1 MSDEI
6 EKTNL
11 PAIAQPS
18 SGGLAALN
26 EYLSEADPQNMIGK
40 LLKFSKGEFLLG
52 QDAEVIPEGALY
64 TVACDMVLTGFIRWY
79 DGRPAEHKLVRVAT
93 GAPLYRRDELGYN
106 DKSQWET
113 DLKGAPRDPWQATM
127 YVPVMSH
134 DGEVSTY
141 TSSSGSGVKSLHR
154 LLRRYATHAAR
165 HPGVYPL
172 VRLKKAFWVH
182 SDKAIGKVFY
192 ADFEPAGW
200 VERKEFT
207 EALEMLGV
215 TTAPAAQPK
224 ALPDK
229 HAEFNDSL
237 EF

>member
-1 MSDEI
+1 MNDEL

-11 PAIAQPS
+11 PAVAQPNV
-18 SGGLAALN
+18 GGLAALN
-26 EYLSEADPQNMIGK
+26 EYLADADPQNMIGK

-52 QDAEVIPEGALY
+52 QDAEVIPEGASY

-93 GAPLYRRDELGYN
+93 GAPLYRRDELGHN

-113 DLKGAPRDPWQATM
+113 DLKDQPRDPWQATM
-127 YVPVMSH
+127 YVPMMSH
-134 DGEVSTY
+134 NGEVCTY
-141 TSSSGSGVKSLHR
+141 TTNSGSGIKSLHR

-165 HPGVYPL
+165 HPDVYPL
-172 VRLKKAFWVH
+172 VKLKKSFWVH
-182 SDKAIGKVFY
+182 NDKAIGKVFY

-200 VERKEFT
+200 VDRKEFA

-215 TTAPAAQPK
+215 ATAAPQQAK

-229 HAEFNDSL
+229 RAEFIDSVD
-237 EF
+237 F